1 MLNDPKEILKNISS
15 IAVVGISSN
24 KDRDSFKV
32 MKFLIEKGYRVFP
45 VNPNEIDNSI
55 LGLSFYPDLNS
66 IKHSV
71 DMVDVFRS
79 SDAVMG
85 VTQEAID
92 INAKVVWMQLEIIN
106 YEAAN
111 LAEIAGLKV
120 IMNRC
125 PKIEF
130 KKLNWTRKTN

>member
-1 MLNDPKEILKNISS
+1 MAHNCYK
-15 IAVVGISSN
+15 
-24 KDRDSFKV
+24 
-32 MKFLIEKGYRVFP
+32 VFP

-92 INAKVVWMQLEIIN
+92 INAKVVWMQLEISN

-125 PKIEF
+125 PKRR
-130 KKLNWTRKTN
+130 L

>member
-130 KKLNWTRKTN
+130 KKLNWTRRTN